1 MTDHD
6 SDYDKL
12 STPDLLAI
20 IVALDL
26 SSHPAKLAE
35 VQKVIARRAEAAGLS
50 LEQYAKEEAEKAEEE
65 KKG

>member
-26 SSHPAKLAE
+26 SSYPAKLAE